1 MNYTNR
7 FLFFVA
13 YVLIGCIVTGWL
25 LSMATDPEMISKV
38 RAQSTQFVMLWPVV
52 LLICLIEKIMNVS
65 SKLCNI
71 VIDYVILFIREN
83 TTQLK
88 AEQDE
93 NQNNAGRLH

>member
-1 MNYTNR
+1 
-7 FLFFVA
+7 
-13 YVLIGCIVTGWL
+13 
-25 LSMATDPEMISKV
+25 MATDPEMISKV